1 MISVDMLK
9 MVVNM
14 SEKEILTVK
23 DVSKYLGIHPLTVQK
38 YARGGKIP
46 AFKIGT
52 DWRFHK
58 RYIEKWIREQMSS
71 NLKDKALKNSLF
83 EFE

>member
-23 DVSKYLGIHPLTVQK
+23 EVSRYLGIHPLTVQK
-38 YARGGKIP
+38 YAREGKIP

-58 RYIEKWIREQMSS
+58 KYIEKWIREQMSS